1 MSGSEKKMTDNA
13 RSALDLA
20 RQHAEFLGQ
29 TYIGTEHV
37 VLGIM
42 MEGSSAAAIAIRRQN
57 ISAEEF
63 FRIMERHT
71 GRGMKSKLSFEDL
84 SPNMQQILHE
94 LLRISSETV
103 DCKQILLKIL
113 RIPQSSGRQYLKE
126 AGCDLQRLQ
135 DMLHNL
141 HNTEQ
146 SKLPKKSREREGVLR
161 RYSVDMTELAAEQK
175 LDPVIGREK
184 ETEQLMR
191 ILCRRSKNNPCL
203 VGDAG
208 VGKTAI
214 VEGLAQRIHAG
225 TVSEQLQGKHILSL
239 DMTALLAGSKF
250 RGEFEERIQNCLTEA
265 TSRGDCI
272 LFIDEIHVLT
282 EAGSAEGATSAAN
295 LLKPQLARGE
305 LQIIG
310 ATTWSEHKRFIEK
323 DAALS
328 RRFQKILVEEPDE
341 ETAIRML
348 QGLLPRYELHHGV
361 TIPLDTVKMAV
372 RLSMRYLQDRKLPDK
387 ALDLLDEAAA
397 KAAQDQRRSFH
408 SLQEKLQQELGALD
422 EEKRCFLK
430 ANDLKSAAAVSDKES
445 AIQQHLR
452 NLRPVGSQCCV
463 VTAENIAELLAEHC
477 GIDCSS
483 IQKEEST
490 KLLQFEETLSQRVM
504 GQTEA
509 IKAVAQSIRCSRS
522 GLADPKRPSG
532 SFLFL
537 GPTGVGK
544 TELCKAL
551 AQELFG
557 SEEAMIRLDMSEFAQ
572 EHMAARLIGAPPGY
586 VGYQEGGRLTEAV
599 RKKPYSIVLFDELEK
614 AHPRICDL
622 LLQILEEGELKDAEG
637 KTVSFRSCVII
648 MTSNVGAEQFLK
660 SGGIGFE
667 QNDPAKDY
675 EKIVQQSKEA
685 LKKQFRPEFINRID
699 EIIVF
704 RELDAVALQAICGKL
719 LNDLEQR
726 LQQQKLSLNVSERAV
741 AELCREGTEQ
751 HLGARPLRR
760 SIRKKIEYPLSQQL
774 IAGQYPAGSRICC
787 DYDGSAF
794 CFSVAKTSDEAANSM
809 FALR

>member
-1 MSGSEKKMTDNA
+1 MSDSEKKITENA
-13 RSALDLA
+13 RMALDLA
-20 RQHAEFLGQ
+20 RQHAENLGQ

-42 MEGSSAAAIAIRRQN
+42 TEGSSAAAAAIRRQN
-57 ISAEEF
+57 IGAEDYLRLIES
-63 FRIMERHT
+63 HV
-71 GRGMKSKLSFEDL
+71 GRGTKSKLGFADL
-84 SPNMQQILHE
+84 SHNMQQILHE
-94 LLRISSETV
+94 LLRISAETV

-113 RIPQSSGRQYLKE
+113 RITQSAGRQYLKE

-135 DMLHNL
+135 DALHNL
-141 HNTEQ
+141 QNTEQ
-146 SKLPKKSREREGVLR
+146 AKIPKKSREREGILR
-161 RYSVDMTELAAEQK
+161 RYSVDLSELAAEQK

-184 ETEQLMR
+184 EMEQLLR

-214 VEGLAQRIHAG
+214 VEGLAQKINAG
-225 TVSEQLQGKHILSL
+225 SVPEQLKGKRILSL

-265 TSRGDCI
+265 TARGDCI
-272 LFIDEIHVLT
+272 LFIDEIHILT

-295 LLKPQLARGE
+295 LLKPQLARGD

-341 ETAIRML
+341 ATTLRML
-348 QGLLPRYELHHGV
+348 QGLVPRYELHHGV
-361 TIPLDTVKMAV
+361 QIPEETVQAAV
-372 RLSMRYLQDRKLPDK
+372 QLSKRYLQERKLPDK

-397 KAAQDQRRSFH
+397 KAAQEQRKRFH
-408 SLQEKLQQELGALD
+408 ALQEQLQAELSALD
-422 EEKRCFLK
+422 EEKRCCLK
-430 ANDLKSAAAVSDKES
+430 ENDLCAAAAVSDREGEL
-445 AIQQHLR
+445 QQRLR
-452 NLRPVGSQCCV
+452 NLRPIGSQRCE
-463 VTAENIAELLAEHC
+463 VTREIIVELIAEQC

-483 IQKEEST
+483 IQQEESE
-490 KLLQFEETLSQRVM
+490 KLLHFEEALSQRVM
-504 GQTEA
+504 GQEQA
-509 IKAVAQSIRCSRS
+509 VKAVAESIRCSRS
-522 GLADPKRPSG
+522 GLGDPKRPAG

-537 GPTGVGK
+537 GPSGVGK
-544 TELCKAL
+544 TELCRAL

-557 SEEAMIRLDMSEFAQ
+557 SEEAMLRLDMSEFAQ

-599 RKKPYSIVLFDELEK
+599 RKKPYSLVLFDELEK

-648 MTSNVGAEQFLK
+648 MTSNVGAEKFQ
-660 SGGIGFE
+660 SRGGIGFE
-667 QNDPAKDY
+667 QFSPQQSY
-675 EKIVQQSKEA
+675 EKAAALSKEA

-699 EIIVF
+699 EIVVF
-704 RELDAVALQAICGKL
+704 RDLDDAAMRQICGKL
-719 LNDLEQR
+719 LRDLQQRLEQK
-726 LQQQKLSLNVSERAV
+726 QLSLAVSPQAMEV
-741 AELCREGTEQ
+741 LCREGREQ
-751 HLGARPLRR
+751 QMGARPLRR
-760 SIRKKIEYPLSQQL
+760 SIRRNIEYPLSQQL
-774 IAGQYPAGSRICC
+774 IAGHFPQGSKILC
-787 DYDGSAF
+787 DHDGAAF
-794 CFSVAKTSDEAANSM
+794 SFSTVQEEQPSPLT
-809 FALR
+809 FTC